1 MENKRF
7 DFHSEQTLNCS
18 SCAGDGSVSG
28 SDVSTAALQDELTGA
43 LIGLAKACGNKLK
56 TDNTTRIII
65 EGLFTTIEN
74 VNFNNEILKE
84 MIAKVRAEKKI
95 IAPNCSCCAS
105 PCGNTDEYNMK
116 QLWNAEEEILSL
128 KSLILFGIREIAA
141 YAYQALVLG
150 YEDENVNDFFYKALS
165 IISYDLD
172 KKYLL
177 PVVSEVEEVKLK
189 CMELLDK
196 ANIDI
201 EKIYVNAG

>member
-1 MENKRF
+1 MENKKL
-7 DFHSEQTLNCS
+7 DFHSEQTSACS
-18 SCAGDGSVSG
+18 ICAEDGSASG
-28 SDVSTAALQDELTGA
+28 SDVSTAELRDELTGA

-74 VNFNNEILKE
+74 VNFNDEILKE
-84 MIAKVRAEKKI
+84 MIAKVRAEKNI

-116 QLWNAEEEILSL
+116 QLWNADEDIRSI
-128 KSLILFGIREIAA
+128 KSLILFSIREIAA

-150 YEDENVNDFFYKALS
+150 YEDEKVNNFFYKALS

-172 KKYLL
+172 IKYLL
-177 PVVSEVEEVKLK
+177 PVVSEAEEVKLQ
-189 CMELLDK
+189 C
-196 ANIDI
+196 
-201 EKIYVNAG
+201 IYK